1 LVENGLPAFY
11 TRLMQVCPSCAEENP
26 PRFRLCGF
34 CGAALTAAPPPQE
47 VRKRVTIL
55 FCDLKGSTSL
65 GETLDS
71 ESLREVM
78 SRYFEVMSAAIGRH
92 EGTIEKFIGD
102 AVMAVFGI
110 PRVRE
115 DDALRAVRAVRE
127 MQEGLLLL
135 NDELERAY
143 GVRLANRIGVN
154 TGEVVASSGV
164 VAGQRMLI
172 GDPVNVA
179 ARLEQSAGE
188 MEALIGGLTYRLVR
202 DYVRVEQVEPL
213 ELKGK
218 AERIPAYRLVEVLAH
233 RAQPAGQDRFVGR
246 EQEVAALEGALD
258 RVVAGRSCEIFVVTG
273 EAGVG
278 KSRLLHEL
286 TSRASN
292 RALVIRGH
300 CLSYG
305 SGVTFWP
312 IVEAVR
318 EAAGITEE
326 DDLAAAQQKLLEA
339 VDGDAKVAE
348 RIGSAVGLSDHQYPL
363 HEIYWGARKLVEI
376 LARNRPLVIVL
387 EDLHWAEPVL
397 FDLIDAVVSSVSDA
411 PALIVAA
418 GRPDLL
424 ERREAWATE
433 PRIALG
439 ALSDADAGLMID
451 HVLGN
456 APLAP
461 DARRRIVDAAE
472 GNPLFVEQL
481 VSMMIDEGLL
491 RQVDGTWEVD
501 ELPVGWVPPTIHALL
516 SARLDHLG
524 HEERAV
530 IDPASVIGFH
540 FPSDALNELVEDY
553 VRDGLD
559 NRLCDLQR
567 KQFVRREEA
576 DDMYRF
582 DHVLI
587 RESVYEAL
595 LKRARASLHERFVGW
610 ADRVNGDRAVE
621 FEEILGY
628 HLEQAYRYLV
638 ELAPGDEHALE
649 VGRDGGRRLASA
661 GRRAF
666 ERGDMHAASRLLLR
680 ATALLPPLDPE
691 RLQQFPDLGEALMQ
705 IGEVAQ
711 AESLLEDAVA
721 TAELAGAAAIA
732 AKIEVVR
739 VLIRRLSGEEANW
752 NEEAMAVATEA
763 IAVCEREGDDAG
775 LARAWRMVASV
786 HGNACRFGS
795 AAEALQRA
803 LEHARRAED
812 VRQERRSS
820 SPYALVMAYGP
831 TPVADAIARCDE
843 IAGRV
848 AGDRQAEAALLCSLG
863 HLHAL
868 AGEFEA
874 ARGLMRTSRAL
885 FEELELQVD
894 AATMSMQASHVEF
907 LAGDAAGAEAELR
920 RGYEVLDRLG
930 DRYFLPTIAG
940 LLAQALLLQGR
951 SSEAAEL
958 TDIAEERAR
967 CDDVDAQAL
976 WRSVRAKMLAR
987 SGEQEAAEE
996 LALEAL
1002 ELLAPTDAVL
1012 FQVAALFDLAEVQ
1025 QIGGQFTEA
1034 ATTADAAL
1042 ALAEA
1047 KQSPVLVSRLQ
1058 ALKEAAAVARLPGV
1072 ELTTAQSKP

>member
-1 LVENGLPAFY
+1 
-11 TRLMQVCPSCAEENP
+11 MQVCPSCAEENP

-34 CGAALTAAPPPQE
+34 CGAPLAAAPVAQE

-65 GETLDS
+65 GESLDS

-78 SRYFEVMSAAIGRH
+78 SRYFDVMSAAIARH
-92 EGTIEKFIGD
+92 EGSIEKFIGD

-110 PRVRE
+110 PRIRE
-115 DDALRAVRAVRE
+115 DDALRAVRAARE
-127 MQEGLLLL
+127 MQDGLLEL

-154 TGEVVASSGV
+154 TGEVIAGGPIS
-164 VAGQRMLI
+164 GQRMLI

-188 MEALIGGLTYRLVR
+188 MEALIGELTYRLVR
-202 DYVRVEQVEPL
+202 DHVHVEPVEPL

-218 AERIPAYRLVEVLAH
+218 AERIPAYRLLDVLAR
-233 RAQPAGQDRFVGR
+233 RAERTGTTRLVGR
-246 EQEVAALEGALD
+246 EEETASLEAALD
-258 RVVAGRSCEIFVVTG
+258 RVVAARSCELVVVTG

-278 KSRLLHEL
+278 KSTLLHEL
-286 TSRASN
+286 TRRVSQT
-292 RALVIRGH
+292 ALVIRGH

-326 DDLAAAQQKLLEA
+326 DDLSAARHKLLGVA
-339 VDGDAKVAE
+339 GQDAEVAE
-348 RIGSAVGLSDHQYPL
+348 RIGSAIGLSDRQYPL
-363 HEIYWGARKLVEI
+363 HEIYWGARKLVET
-376 LARNRPLVIVL
+376 LATKRPLVLVL

-397 FDLIDAVVSSVSDA
+397 FDLVDAVVASVSDA
-411 PALIVAA
+411 PALVIAM
-418 GRPDLL
+418 GRPELL
-424 ERREAWATE
+424 EKHEAWAENT
-433 PRIALG
+433 RIALG
-439 ALSDADAGLMID
+439 ALSDDDTGRMID
-451 HVLGN
+451 HMLGG

-461 DARRRIVDAAE
+461 AARGRIAEAAR
-472 GNPLFVEQL
+472 GNPLYVEQL

-491 RQVDGTWEVD
+491 RRVEGVWDVD
-501 ELPVGWVPPTIHALL
+501 ELPAGWVPPTIHALL

-524 HEERAV
+524 HAERAV

-540 FPSDALNELVEDY
+540 FPSDALNELVEDF
-553 VRDGLD
+553 VRHELD
-559 NRLCDLQR
+559 EQLAGLQR

-576 DDMYRF
+576 DMYRF

-649 VGRDGGRRLASA
+649 VGRDGGRRLAAA

-680 ATALLPPLDPE
+680 ATALLPPLDLE
-691 RLQQFPDLGEALMQ
+691 RLQLFPDLGEALLQ

-721 TAELAGAAAIA
+721 TAELAGAAALV

-739 VLIRRLSGEEANW
+739 VLVRRVSGEEANW
-752 NEEAMAVATEA
+752 NEQALAAATEA
-763 IAVCEREGDDAG
+763 IAVCEEAGDDAG
-775 LARAWRMVASV
+775 LARAWRMIAAG
-786 HGNACRFGS
+786 HGNAGRFG
-795 AAEALQRA
+795 EAGKSMERA
-803 LEHARRAED
+803 LEHARRAGD
-812 VRQERRSS
+812 VRQERRTSTG
-820 SPYALVMAYGP
+820 YALLLTYGP
-831 TPVADAIARCDE
+831 TPVPDAVALCE
-843 IAGRV
+843 EMAERV
-848 AGDRQAEAALLCSLG
+848 AGDRQAEAALLCVIG
-863 HLHAL
+863 HLRAL
-868 AGEFEA
+868 TGEFEP
-874 ARGLMRTSRAL
+874 ARELMRTSRAL

-894 AATMSMQASHVEF
+894 AATMALLAAHVEF
-907 LAGDAAGAEAELR
+907 LAGDPSAAESELR
-920 RGYEVLDRLG
+920 RGYDVLDRLG
-930 DRYFLPTIAG
+930 DRYYLPTFAG
-940 LLAQALLLQGR
+940 LLARALLLQGR
-951 SSEAAEL
+951 PEEAAEL
-958 TDIAEERAR
+958 TSIAEDRAR

-976 WRSVRAKMLAR
+976 WRSARAKLLAR
-987 SGEQEAAEE
+987 SGDLEVAEE
-996 LALEAL
+996 LALEAVDV
-1002 ELLAPTDAVL
+1002 LASTDAVF
-1012 FQVAALFDLAEVQ
+1012 FQVAALSELAEVQ
-1025 QIGGQFTEA
+1025 LVGGHVAE
-1034 ATTADAAL
+1034 ATTTVDAAL

-1047 KQSPVLVSRLQ
+1047 KQSAVL
-1058 ALKEAAAVARLPGV
+1058 VARLHAIREAAVVGHLPV
-1072 ELTTAQSKP
+1072 A

>member
-1 LVENGLPAFY
+1 
-11 TRLMQVCPSCAEENP
+11 
-26 PRFRLCGF
+26 
-34 CGAALTAAPPPQE
+34 
-47 VRKRVTIL
+47 
-55 FCDLKGSTSL
+55 
-65 GETLDS
+65 
-71 ESLREVM
+71 
-78 SRYFEVMSAAIGRH
+78 
-92 EGTIEKFIGD
+92 
-102 AVMAVFGI
+102 
-110 PRVRE
+110 
-115 DDALRAVRAVRE
+115 
-127 MQEGLLLL
+127 MQEGLLVL

-154 TGEVVASSGV
+154 TGEVVASSGA

-218 AERIPAYRLVEVLAH
+218 AERIPAYRLVEVLAQ

-348 RIGSAVGLSDHQYPL
+348 RIGSAVGLSDQQYPL

-376 LARNRPLVIVL
+376 LARKRPLVVVL

-397 FDLIDAVVSSVSDA
+397 FDLIDAVVSSASDA

-418 GRPDLL
+418 GRPELL
-424 ERREAWATE
+424 ERREVWAAE
-433 PRIALG
+433 PQIALG

-451 HVLGN
+451 HVLGD

-461 DARRRIVDAAE
+461 DARRRIVEAAE

-491 RQVDGTWEVD
+491 RQVDGTWDVD

-524 HEERAV
+524 HGERAV

-540 FPSDALNELVEDY
+540 FPADALNELIDESL
-553 VRDGLD
+553 RGELD
-559 NRLCDLQR
+559 ERLGELER
-567 KQFVRREEA
+567 KQFVRPEEA
-576 DDMYRF
+576 DMYRF

-680 ATALLPPLDPE
+680 ATALLPPLDLE
-691 RLQQFPDLGEALMQ
+691 RLRLFPDLGEALMQ

-721 TAELAGAAAIA
+721 TAEVAGAAAIA

-739 VLIRRLSGEEANW
+739 VLVRRLSGAEANW
-752 NEEAMAVATEA
+752 NERALAAATSA
-763 IAVCEREGDDAG
+763 IEVCERMADDAG
-775 LARAWRMVASV
+775 LARAWRMVGSV
-786 HGNACRFGS
+786 HGNSCRYGD
-795 AAEALQRA
+795 AAEAFERA
-803 LEHARRAED
+803 LEHARRAGD
-812 VRQERRSS
+812 TRQERRSS
-820 SPYALVMAYGP
+820 TVYANVMAYGP
-831 TPVADAIARCDE
+831 TPVPDAISRCDE

-848 AGDRQAEAALLCSLG
+848 AGDRQAEAALLCVLG
-863 HLHAL
+863 HLRAMT
-868 AGEFEA
+868 GEFEA
-874 ARGLMRTSRAL
+874 ARELMRTSRSL
-885 FEELELQVD
+885 FDELELKVD
-894 AATMSMQASHVEF
+894 AATMSLHASHVEF
-907 LAGDAAGAEAELR
+907 LAGNAAAAEAELR
-920 RGYEVLDRLG
+920 RGYDVLDRLG
-930 DRYFLPTIAG
+930 DRYLLPSIAG
-940 LLAQALLLQGR
+940 LLARALLLQGR
-951 SSEAAEL
+951 TAEAAEL
-958 TDIAEERAR
+958 ADVAEERAR

-976 WRSVRAKMLAR
+976 WRSARAQLLAR
-987 SGEQEAAEE
+987 SGAQDAAEE
-996 LALEAL
+996 LALEAVG
-1002 ELLAPTDAVL
+1002 LLAPTDYVPG
-1012 FQVAALFDLAEVQ
+1012 QIAALADLAQVQ
-1025 QIGGQFTEA
+1025 QLGGKFAEA
-1034 ATTADAAL
+1034 ATTIDAAL
-1042 ALAEA
+1042 ALAQA
-1047 KQSPVLVSRLQ
+1047 KQSPVLVSL
-1058 ALKEAAAVARLPGV
+1058 LEASRRQPEWAASSR
-1072 ELTTAQSKP
+1072 SS

>member
-1 LVENGLPAFY
+1 
-11 TRLMQVCPSCAEENP
+11 MQVCPSCAEENP

-34 CGAALTAAPPPQE
+34 CGAALTAAPPSQE
-47 VRKRVTIL
+47 QRKRVTIL

-65 GETLDS
+65 GERLDS

-78 SRYFEVMSAAIGRH
+78 ARYFDVMSAAITRH
-92 EGTIEKFIGD
+92 EGSIEKFIGD

-135 NDELERAY
+135 NDDLERAY

-154 TGEVVASSGV
+154 TGEVVAGSGA

-179 ARLEQSAGE
+179 ARLEQSADE
-188 MEALIGGLTYRLVR
+188 MEALIGELTYRLVR

-218 AERIPAYRLVEVLAH
+218 AERIPAYRLVAVHAR
-233 RAQPAGQDRFVGR
+233 RAQPSIDERFVGR
-246 EQEVAALEGALD
+246 EEEVAALEAALG
-258 RVVAGRSCEIFVVTG
+258 RAVTSRGCELVVVIG

-278 KSRLLHEL
+278 KSRLLQEL
-286 TSRASN
+286 TRRVSQ

-312 IVEAVR
+312 LVEAVR

-339 VDGDAKVAE
+339 VDDDAKVAD
-348 RIGSAVGLSDHQYPL
+348 RIGSAVGLSDQQYPL

-376 LARNRPLVIVL
+376 LARNRPLVLVL

-397 FDLIDAVVSSVSDA
+397 FDLVEAVVASVSNA
-411 PALIVAA
+411 PALVVAL
-418 GRPDLL
+418 GRPELL
-424 ERREAWATE
+424 ERHEAWASE
-433 PRIALG
+433 SQISLG

-451 HVLGN
+451 QVLDD

-461 DARRRIVDAAE
+461 DARRRIVEAAD

-481 VSMMIDEGLL
+481 VSMMVDEGLL
-491 RQVDGTWEVD
+491 RQVEGTWDLD

-516 SARLDHLG
+516 SARLDHLDQG
-524 HEERAV
+524 ERSV

-540 FPSDALNELVEDY
+540 FPADALNELVEEF
-553 VRDGLD
+553 VRDDLD
-559 NRLCDLQR
+559 ERLRELER
-567 KQFVRREEA
+567 KQFVRPEEA
-576 DDMYRF
+576 GMYRF

-595 LKRARASLHERFVGW
+595 LKRARATLHERFVGW

-628 HLEQAYRYLV
+628 HLEQAHRYLV
-638 ELAPGDEHALE
+638 ELAPGDVHALE

-666 ERGDMHAASRLLLR
+666 ERGDMHAASRLLAR
-680 ATALLPPLDPE
+680 ATALLPPLDLE
-691 RLQQFPDLGEALMQ
+691 RLRLFPDLGEALMQ

-721 TAELAGAAAIA
+721 TAELADATAAA

-739 VLIRRLSGEEANW
+739 VLIGRLSGAEANW
-752 NEEAMAVATEA
+752 NEQAMAAATSA
-763 IAVCEREGDDAG
+763 IEVCERVGDDGG

-786 HGNACRFGS
+786 HVNACRNQD
-795 AAEALQRA
+795 AAEALERA
-803 LEHARRAED
+803 VQHARRAGD

-820 SPYALVMAYGP
+820 TLYALVLAYGP
-831 TPVADAIARCDE
+831 TPVPDAIGRCEE
-843 IAGRV
+843 ISRRV

-863 HLHAL
+863 HLRAL
-868 AGEFEA
+868 AGEFEV
-874 ARGLMRTSRAL
+874 ARDLMRTSRRL

-894 AATMSMQASHVEF
+894 AAMMSLQASHVEF
-907 LAGDAAGAEAELR
+907 LAGDVAAAEAELR
-920 RGYEVLDRLG
+920 RGYDVLDRLG
-930 DRYFLPTIAG
+930 DRYWLPSMAG
-940 LLAQALLLQGR
+940 LLARALLLQGR
-951 SSEAAEL
+951 SAEAAEL
-958 TDIAEERAR
+958 TDVAEERAR
-967 CDDVDAQAL
+967 GDDVDAQAL
-976 WRSVRAKMLAR
+976 WRSARAKLLAR
-987 SGEQEAAEE
+987 SGEQDAAEE
-996 LALEAL
+996 LGLEAVA
-1002 ELLAPTDAVL
+1002 LLAPTDAVL
-1012 FQVAALFDLAEVQ
+1012 GQIAALFDLAEIQ
-1025 QIGGQFTEA
+1025 QVAGRFAEA
-1034 ATTADAAL
+1034 AATADAAL
-1042 ALAEA
+1042 ALAKQ
-1047 KQSPVLVSRLQ
+1047 KQSPVLVSLLQ
-1058 ALKEAAAVARLPGV
+1058 ASRRQPERAA
-1072 ELTTAQSKP
+1072 SSS